1 MISITFYHD
10 SLTRETGGLTSGVVK
25 TMNGADNEV
34 LARGSQKMKLSVF
47 GDKFARDSGI
57 VRLMDDLGSALEENP
72 DMIMMGGGNPGR
84 LPGAEALF
92 QERLEAIMADP
103 DKRHRLFGLYQSPRG
118 DPEFRREV
126 AACLSGQFGWKLNA
140 NNVAIS
146 NGSQS
151 AFFVLLNLFAGDMPD
166 GSRRQIHLP
175 LTPEYL
181 GYADSGLSEGFFTA
195 TRPEI
200 ERLEGQL
207 FKYHVDFS
215 RLELDSRAGALCFS
229 RPTNP
234 TGNVMTDDE
243 VARLDGIARENDIPL
258 ILDGAYG
265 LPFPN
270 IMFSD
275 ASPHWN
281 ENTVLVL
288 SLSKLGLPGVR
299 TGIIV
304 AREDIIQ
311 AYANANGIVNLA
323 CGNIGPAIATELF
336 RSGEILTLAR
346 DQIAPFYRERA
357 GNAVDGFRQ
366 ALEGLPFHIH
376 KPEGAFF
383 LWLWFEGL
391 PISSQEL
398 YTRLKKRGV
407 LIVPGHH
414 CFFGLKEEWQHRHEC
429 IRVSYVQDPQQVHRG
444 IAIIAEEVKKAYL

>member
-1 MISITFYHD
+1 
-10 SLTRETGGLTSGVVK
+10 
-25 TMNGADNEV
+25 
-34 LARGSQKMKLSVF
+34 MKLSVF
-47 GDKFARDSGI
+47 GEKFTRDSGI
-57 VRLMDDLGSALEENP
+57 VGLMDDLGTALVENP

-84 LPGAEALF
+84 LPEAEAIF
-92 QERLEAIMADP
+92 QQRLEAVMADP
-103 DKRHRLFGLYQSPRG
+103 EKRHRLFGLYQSPRG
-118 DPEFRREV
+118 DQEFRSEI
-126 AACLSGQFGWKLNA
+126 AAFLKKQFGWKLTA

-151 AFFVLLNLFAGDMPD
+151 AFFILLNMFAGEMPD
-166 GSRRQIHLP
+166 GSRQSIHLP

-181 GYADSGLSEGFFTA
+181 GYADAGLSEEFFTA

-200 ERLEGQL
+200 ELLEDHL

-215 RLELDSRAGALCFS
+215 RLELGRHPGALCVS

-234 TGNVMTDDE
+234 TGNVLTDEE
-243 VARLDGIARENDIPL
+243 VAHLDEIARQRSIPL

-270 IMFSD
+270 IMFTE
-275 ASPHWN
+275 ATPHWN
-281 ENTVLVL
+281 ENTILVL

-304 AREDIIQ
+304 AREEIIQ

-336 RSGEILTLAR
+336 RSGEILTLTQ
-346 DQIAPFYRERA
+346 DHVTPFYKQRA
-357 GNAVDGFRQ
+357 QNTVNAFRK
-366 ALEGLPFHIH
+366 ALGDLPYHIH

-398 YTRLKKRGV
+398 YERLKRRGV

-414 CFFGLKEEWQHRHEC
+414 CFFGLEEDWPHRHEC
-429 IRVSYVQDPQQVHRG
+429 IRVSYVQDKAQVQRG
-444 IAIIAEEVKKAYL
+444 VEIIADEVRKAY

>member
-1 MISITFYHD
+1 
-10 SLTRETGGLTSGVVK
+10 
-25 TMNGADNEV
+25 
-34 LARGSQKMKLSVF
+34 MKLSVF
-47 GDKFARDSGI
+47 GEKFTRDSGI
-57 VRLMDDLGSALEENP
+57 VGLMDDLGTALVENP

-84 LPGAEALF
+84 LPEAEAIF
-92 QERLEAIMADP
+92 QQRLEAVMADP
-103 DKRHRLFGLYQSPRG
+103 EKRHRLFGLYQSPRG
-118 DPEFRREV
+118 DQEFRSEI
-126 AACLSGQFGWKLNA
+126 AAFLKKQFGWKLTA

-151 AFFVLLNLFAGDMPD
+151 AFFILLNMFAGEMPD
-166 GSRRQIHLP
+166 GSRQSIHLP

-181 GYADSGLSEGFFTA
+181 GYADAGLSEEFFTA

-200 ERLEGQL
+200 ELLQDHL

-215 RLELDSRAGALCFS
+215 RLELGRHAGALCVS

-234 TGNVMTDDE
+234 TGNVLTDEE
-243 VARLDGIARENDIPL
+243 VAHLDEIARQRSIPL

-270 IMFSD
+270 IMFTE
-275 ASPHWN
+275 ATPHWN
-281 ENTVLVL
+281 ENTILVL

-304 AREDIIQ
+304 AREEIIQ

-336 RSGEILTLAR
+336 RSGEILTLTQ
-346 DQIAPFYRERA
+346 DHVTPFYKQRA
-357 GNAVDGFRQ
+357 QNTVNAFRK
-366 ALEGLPFHIH
+366 ALGDLPYHIH

-398 YTRLKKRGV
+398 YERLKRRGV

-414 CFFGLKEEWQHRHEC
+414 CFFGLEEDWPHRHEC
-429 IRVSYVQDPQQVHRG
+429 IRVSYVQDKAQVQRG
-444 IAIIAEEVKKAYL
+444 VEIIADEVRKAY